1 MAMTFNTYAR
11 NNETRKYVKRI
22 KNAGKTLDAFSV
34 LDIDNF
40 VTGCKDLGVWNS
52 MVCWPLRSTQNTG
65 TNTAFSLG
73 GLGTFDG
80 TLLNN
85 PLWSTNGMV
94 TNGTTNQKI
103 YVGDW
108 NSIFGSAPVNNMS
121 FGLVVVN
128 GSAAMGHYQGAN
140 TGYEIAL
147 QWTTDSSTPI
157 GGAKNVWANWGYSWF
172 NELNFTNPLLGPA
185 WVYSRRI
192 SSTQAELGLNNTI
205 LFSKSDNA
213 SRVSTTPINHSAS
226 LALPALLTN
235 GRGDSNDALSGTSS
249 FYYMIRGEAN
259 NISLYN
265 LYKTTL
271 GKGLGLP

>member
-40 VTGCKDLGVWNS
+40 VTGCKDLGIWNN

-80 TLLNN
+80 SLVNGPTWGVDGVNFSKSSIQWIETSLRPTANN
-85 PLWSTNGMV
+85 HGIFVCSDWSQVTEASNLPIGTRNVYNDVSAAIGLAIGTVATPPTGVRLTSSDGIVWGEQHLSSGMPTNFACFSMLS
-94 TNGTTNQKI
+94 
-103 YVGDW
+103 D
-108 NSIFGSAPVNNMS
+108 GSKLTINRNEVQQS
-121 FGLVVVN
+121 LHSVVN
-128 GSAAMGHYQGAN
+128 GQAYSALNIGAGGYDWQG
-140 TGYEIAL
+140 TY
-147 QWTTDSSTPI
+147 
-157 GGAKNVWANWGYSWF
+157 
-172 NELNFTNPLLGPA
+172 
-185 WVYSRRI
+185 
-192 SSTQAELGLNNTI
+192 
-205 LFSKSDNA
+205 
-213 SRVSTTPINHSAS
+213 
-226 LALPALLTN
+226 N
-235 GRGDSNDALSGTSS
+235 GRVAFALAI
-249 FYYMIRGEAN
+249 YAPAN
-259 NISLYN
+259 NADIYA